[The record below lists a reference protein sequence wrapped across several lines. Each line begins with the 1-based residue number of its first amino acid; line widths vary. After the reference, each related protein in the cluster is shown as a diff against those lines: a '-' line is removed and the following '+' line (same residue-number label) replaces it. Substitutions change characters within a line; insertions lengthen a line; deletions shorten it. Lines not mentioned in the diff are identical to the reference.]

1 MRRST
6 VIIVRLFLMMAMLS
20 LTPLMARAQD
30 ATPPA
35 DPFAGVTIETLGS
48 GVPPA
53 APGMV
58 VVLLRITMA
67 PGALIPR
74 HVHPGQVILYVESG
88 TFGTT
93 FGDGDAVITR
103 AVTTGTPVA
112 EAVQTNVEIT
122 MLPGDSVSYSK
133 VTTHIMHNTGDKPL
147 VLLVS
152 ALLAAD
158 QPGFLFP
165 AS

>member
-6 VIIVRLFLMMAMLS
+6 VIVVRLFLMMAMLS

-48 GVPPA
+48 GAPPA
-53 APGMV
+53 TPGMV

-103 AVTTGTPVA
+103 AVTEGTPVA

-122 MLPGDSVSYSK
+122 MRPGDSVSYSK
-133 VTTHIMHNTGDKPL
+133 VTTHIMHNIGDKPL

-165 AS
+165 TS

>member
-1 MRRST
+1 MPRQIAISIRLLALAT
-6 VIIVRLFLMMAMLS
+6 VFVLAPMV
-20 LTPLMARAQD
+20 ARAQE
-30 ATPPA
+30 ASPTP
-35 DPFAGVTIETLGS
+35 DPFAGVTIEQLGS
-48 GVPPA
+48 GM
-53 APGMV
+53 PGNAQGSAL
-58 VVLLRITMA
+58 VLLRITMA

-103 AVTTGTPVA
+103 AATEGTPVA
-112 EAVQTNVEIT
+112 ETPTPNVEVI
-122 MLPGDSVSYSK
+122 MNPGDSATYSM
-133 VTTHIMHNTGDKPL
+133 VTTHIMHNPGDVPL

-158 QPGFLFP
+158 QPGFLFQN
-165 AS
+165 